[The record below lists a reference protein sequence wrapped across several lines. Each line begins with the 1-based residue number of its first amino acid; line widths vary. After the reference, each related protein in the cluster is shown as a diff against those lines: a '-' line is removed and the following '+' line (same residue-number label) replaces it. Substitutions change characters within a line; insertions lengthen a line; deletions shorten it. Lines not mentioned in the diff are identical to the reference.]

1 MSNRTYQSGAAKRK
15 KATKAKEDISK
26 YLPLTSFLLVQK
38 SKPVVSEDVFLC
50 PTSNF
55 VSIDSALLPNET
67 LEIQQELEPEQE
79 PEPEQKPEP
88 EQESEPAQVP
98 EPVQESEPAQE
109 PESNQ
114 IKTYPNAITKTTQF
128 LLLRLDKR
136 ELHNGEFVNREWLLY
151 SPSTGSVFCFAYTLF
166 SSKHSNFSTTGL
178 DDWKNALKCI
188 SGHEN
193 GSEHHKNM
201 LTYSS
206 RQRESGQLD
215 SVLLKQLH
223 NEQLYWQNVLKRIVA
238 VVKFLSSRGL
248 PFRGNN
254 ETIGSE
260 QNGNYLETLELLSQ
274 FDPFLHEHMKKHGNS
289 GKGNTSY
296 LSANICEEFIC
307 LMGNKV
313 MSEII
318 SELKKAKYYSIS
330 VDSTPDLSHV
340 DQLTFTVR
348 YVKDLAPVERFLQFV
363 PIHGHGAE
371 HLETVILNFLQEN
384 EISISDCRGQ
394 SYDNASNMAGHYSGL
409 KKRIKDKSESAL
421 FIPCAGHSLNL
432 LSGTR
437 WSARA
442 DAVTCLHDSYD
453 EIKKALEFLIKDIS
467 QSKETQNDAQN
478 LITKMN
484 TFEIVFLT
492 IFWNDILCHFNET
505 SKILQ
510 KENLNLDVAVRIL
523 KSLLHFIKDLRSQF
537 ENYQEKAKIL
547 LPNTDYR
554 DSSKRTKK
562 RSRRMAFFDGEAEEL
577 EFQGSYKFKIETYL
591 PVIDSLTSNLEKRT
605 SAYEKINDN
614 FGFLVNIQTIANV
627 ELKDHCSNLAQIYKK
642 DINENELFFECQ
654 QFKYYISKDEHS
666 FTEFYSTLKR
676 DHLES
681 TFPNIE
687 ISLRIFL
694 SMMVSNCTGERSFSK
709 LRLIKNELRS
719 TMLQERLN

>member
-1 MSNRTYQSGAAKRK
+1 
-15 KATKAKEDISK
+15 
-26 YLPLTSFLLVQK
+26 
-38 SKPVVSEDVFLC
+38 
-50 PTSNF
+50 
-55 VSIDSALLPNET
+55 
-67 LEIQQELEPEQE
+67 
-79 PEPEQKPEP
+79 
-88 EQESEPAQVP
+88 
-98 EPVQESEPAQE
+98 
-109 PESNQ
+109 
-114 IKTYPNAITKTTQF
+114 
-128 LLLRLDKR
+128 
-136 ELHNGEFVNREWLLY
+136 
-151 SPSTGSVFCFAYTLF
+151 
-166 SSKHSNFSTTGL
+166 
-178 DDWKNALKCI
+178 
-188 SGHEN
+188 
-193 GSEHHKNM
+193 M

-254 ETIGSE
+254 ETIGSD
-260 QNGNYLETLELLSQ
+260 QNGNYLGTLELLSQ
-274 FDPFLHEHMKKHGNS
+274 FDPFLHEHMKKYGNS

-313 MSEII
+313 LSEII
-318 SELKKAKYYSIS
+318 SELKKEKYYSIS

-340 DQLTFTVR
+340 DKFTVR

-371 HLETVILNFLQEN
+371 HLETVVLNFLQEN
-384 EISISDCRGQ
+384 EISISDCSGQ
-394 SYDNASNMAGHYSGL
+394 SYDNASNMAGQYSGL
-409 KKRIKDKSESAL
+409 QKRIKDKSESAL

-432 LSGTR
+432 VGNSAAGCKKIVKQLSGTR

-642 DINENELFFECQ
+642 DINENELFLSASNLNITFQ
-654 QFKYYISKDEHS
+654 KMNIHLQN
-666 FTEFYSTLKR
+666 FTQ
-676 DHLES
+676 H
-681 TFPNIE
+681 
-687 ISLRIFL
+687 
-694 SMMVSNCTGERSFSK
+694 
-709 LRLIKNELRS
+709 
-719 TMLQERLN
+719 

>member
-1 MSNRTYQSGAAKRK
+1 
-15 KATKAKEDISK
+15 
-26 YLPLTSFLLVQK
+26 
-38 SKPVVSEDVFLC
+38 
-50 PTSNF
+50 
-55 VSIDSALLPNET
+55 
-67 LEIQQELEPEQE
+67 
-79 PEPEQKPEP
+79 
-88 EQESEPAQVP
+88 
-98 EPVQESEPAQE
+98 
-109 PESNQ
+109 
-114 IKTYPNAITKTTQF
+114 
-128 LLLRLDKR
+128 
-136 ELHNGEFVNREWLLY
+136 
-151 SPSTGSVFCFAYTLF
+151 
-166 SSKHSNFSTTGL
+166 
-178 DDWKNALKCI
+178 
-188 SGHEN
+188 
-193 GSEHHKNM
+193 
-201 LTYSS
+201 
-206 RQRESGQLD
+206 
-215 SVLLKQLH
+215 
-223 NEQLYWQNVLKRIVA
+223 
-238 VVKFLSSRGL
+238 
-248 PFRGNN
+248 
-254 ETIGSE
+254 
-260 QNGNYLETLELLSQ
+260 
-274 FDPFLHEHMKKHGNS
+274 MKKHGNS

-296 LSANICEEFIC
+296 LSANICEESIC

-313 MSEII
+313 LSEII

-371 HLETVILNFLQEN
+371 HLETVVLNFLQEN
-384 EISISDCRGQ
+384 KISISDCRGQ
-394 SYDNASNMAGHYSGL
+394 SYDNASNMAGQYSGL
-409 KKRIKDKSESAL
+409 QKRIKNKSESAL

-437 WSARA
+437 WSTRA

-627 ELKDHCSNLAQIYKK
+627 ELKDHCSNLAQVYKK

-654 QFKYYISKDEHS
+654 QFKHYISKDEHS

-709 LRLIKNELRS
+709 VKLIKNELRS
-719 TMLQERLN
+719 TMLQERLNCLSLMSIESDVLLTIDFDDIIEEFSRKKSRKRHM

>member
-1 MSNRTYQSGAAKRK
+1 
-15 KATKAKEDISK
+15 
-26 YLPLTSFLLVQK
+26 
-38 SKPVVSEDVFLC
+38 
-50 PTSNF
+50 
-55 VSIDSALLPNET
+55 
-67 LEIQQELEPEQE
+67 
-79 PEPEQKPEP
+79 
-88 EQESEPAQVP
+88 
-98 EPVQESEPAQE
+98 
-109 PESNQ
+109 
-114 IKTYPNAITKTTQF
+114 
-128 LLLRLDKR
+128 
-136 ELHNGEFVNREWLLY
+136 
-151 SPSTGSVFCFAYTLF
+151 
-166 SSKHSNFSTTGL
+166 
-178 DDWKNALKCI
+178 
-188 SGHEN
+188 
-193 GSEHHKNM
+193 
-201 LTYSS
+201 
-206 RQRESGQLD
+206 
-215 SVLLKQLH
+215 
-223 NEQLYWQNVLKRIVA
+223 
-238 VVKFLSSRGL
+238 
-248 PFRGNN
+248 
-254 ETIGSE
+254 
-260 QNGNYLETLELLSQ
+260 
-274 FDPFLHEHMKKHGNS
+274 MKKHRNS
-289 GKGNTSY
+289 GKGNISY

-313 MSEII
+313 LSEII

-371 HLETVILNFLQEN
+371 HLETVVLNFLQEN

-394 SYDNASNMAGHYSGL
+394 SYDNASNMAGQYSGL
-409 KKRIKDKSESAL
+409 QKRIKDKSKSAL

-432 LSGTR
+432 VGNSAAGCCLEAIIFFDFVQCLYNFFSASTHRWQVLLSFVGKGKKFVKQFSGTR
-437 WSARA
+437 WSPRA

-537 ENYQEKAKIL
+537 ENYQVKAKIL

-605 SAYEKINDN
+605 LAYEKINDN

-676 DHLES
+676 DHLKS

-709 LRLIKNELRS
+709 VKLIKNELRS
-719 TMLQERLN
+719 TMLQERLNCLSLMSIESDVLLTIDFDDIIKEFSRKKSRKRHM

>member
-15 KATKAKEDISK
+15 KAAKAKEDISK

-79 PEPEQKPEP
+79 PEPEQ
-88 EQESEPAQVP
+88 ESEPAQVP
-98 EPVQESEPAQE
+98 EPVQEPEPAQE

-114 IKTYPNAITKTTQF
+114 IKTYPNATTKTTQETDPALWHQLSQEAQSF
-128 LLLRLDKR
+128 WISNGPSMCQNNDGSFKNSERLSCGQK
-136 ELHNGEFVNREWLLY
+136 
-151 SPSTGSVFCFAYTLF
+151 
-166 SSKHSNFSTTGL
+166 SKHSNFSTTGF

-260 QNGNYLETLELLSQ
+260 QNGNYLGTLELLSQ

-313 MSEII
+313 LSEII

-363 PIHGHGAE
+363 PIHRHGAE
-371 HLETVILNFLQEN
+371 HLETVVLNFLQEN

-394 SYDNASNMAGHYSGL
+394 SYDNASNMAGQYSGL
-409 KKRIKDKSESAL
+409 QKRIKDKSESAL

-432 LSGTR
+432 
-437 WSARA
+437 
-442 DAVTCLHDSYD
+442 
-453 EIKKALEFLIKDIS
+453 DIS

-627 ELKDHCSNLAQIYKK
+627 ELKDHCSNLAQIA
-642 DINENELFFECQ
+642 LA
-654 QFKYYISKDEHS
+654 S
-666 FTEFYSTLKR
+666 
-676 DHLES
+676 DH
-681 TFPNIE
+681 FQN
-687 ISLRIFL
+687 
-694 SMMVSNCTGERSFSK
+694 
-709 LRLIKNELRS
+709 
-719 TMLQERLN
+719 

>member
-15 KATKAKEDISK
+15 KAAKAKEDISK

-38 SKPVVSEDVFLC
+38 SKPVVSEDIFLC

-79 PEPEQKPEP
+79 PEPE
-88 EQESEPAQVP
+88 
-98 EPVQESEPAQE
+98 
-109 PESNQ
+109 
-114 IKTYPNAITKTTQF
+114 
-128 LLLRLDKR
+128 R

-151 SPSTGSVFCFAYTLF
+151 SPSTGSVFCFACTLF
-166 SSKHSNFSTTGL
+166 SSKHSNFSTTGF

-188 SGHEN
+188 SEHEN

-223 NEQLYWQNVLKRIVA
+223 NEQLYWKNVLKRIVA

-248 PFRGNN
+248 PFR
-254 ETIGSE
+254 
-260 QNGNYLETLELLSQ
+260 
-274 FDPFLHEHMKKHGNS
+274 GNS

-313 MSEII
+313 LSEII

-330 VDSTPDLSHV
+330 IDSTPDLSHV

-394 SYDNASNMAGHYSGL
+394 SYDNASNM
-409 KKRIKDKSESAL
+409 
-421 FIPCAGHSLNL
+421 

-453 EIKKALEFLIKDIS
+453 KIKKALEFLIKDIS

-510 KENLNLDVAVRIL
+510 KENLNLDVAVWIL

-562 RSRRMAFFDGEAEEL
+562 RSQRMAFFDGEAEEL
-577 EFQGSYKFKIETYL
+577 EFQGSYKFKIETDL

-642 DINENELFFECQ
+642 DINENELFLSASNLNITFQ
-654 QFKYYISKDEHS
+654 KMNIHLQN
-666 FTEFYSTLKR
+666 FTQ
-676 DHLES
+676 H
-681 TFPNIE
+681 
-687 ISLRIFL
+687 
-694 SMMVSNCTGERSFSK
+694 
-709 LRLIKNELRS
+709 
-719 TMLQERLN
+719 

>member
-1 MSNRTYQSGAAKRK
+1 M
-15 KATKAKEDISK
+15 
-26 YLPLTSFLLVQK
+26 
-38 SKPVVSEDVFLC
+38 
-50 PTSNF
+50 
-55 VSIDSALLPNET
+55 
-67 LEIQQELEPEQE
+67 
-79 PEPEQKPEP
+79 
-88 EQESEPAQVP
+88 
-98 EPVQESEPAQE
+98 
-109 PESNQ
+109 
-114 IKTYPNAITKTTQF
+114 
-128 LLLRLDKR
+128 
-136 ELHNGEFVNREWLLY
+136 
-151 SPSTGSVFCFAYTLF
+151 
-166 SSKHSNFSTTGL
+166 
-178 DDWKNALKCI
+178 
-188 SGHEN
+188 
-193 GSEHHKNM
+193 
-201 LTYSS
+201 
-206 RQRESGQLD
+206 
-215 SVLLKQLH
+215 
-223 NEQLYWQNVLKRIVA
+223 
-238 VVKFLSSRGL
+238 
-248 PFRGNN
+248 
-254 ETIGSE
+254 
-260 QNGNYLETLELLSQ
+260 LLS
-274 FDPFLHEHMKKHGNS
+274 FV
-289 GKGNTSY
+289 GKG
-296 LSANICEEFIC
+296 
-307 LMGNKV
+307 
-313 MSEII
+313 
-318 SELKKAKYYSIS
+318 KKI
-330 VDSTPDLSHV
+330 
-340 DQLTFTVR
+340 
-348 YVKDLAPVERFLQFV
+348 VKQ
-363 PIHGHGAE
+363 
-371 HLETVILNFLQEN
+371 
-384 EISISDCRGQ
+384 
-394 SYDNASNMAGHYSGL
+394 
-409 KKRIKDKSESAL
+409 
-421 FIPCAGHSLNL
+421 

-492 IFWNDILCHFNET
+492 IFGNDILCHFNET

-510 KENLNLDVAVRIL
+510 KENLNLEVAVRIL

-654 QFKYYISKDEHS
+654 QFKYNISKDEHS

-709 LRLIKNELRS
+709 LKLIKNELRS
-719 TMLQERLN
+719 TMLQERLNCLSLMSIESDVLLTIDFDDIIKEFSRKKSRKRHM

>member
-1 MSNRTYQSGAAKRK
+1 MCQNNDGSFKNSERLSCGRKRFL
-15 KATKAKEDISK
+15 SK
-26 YLPLTSFLLVQK
+26 SCF
-38 SKPVVSEDVFLC
+38 
-50 PTSNF
+50 
-55 VSIDSALLPNET
+55 
-67 LEIQQELEPEQE
+67 
-79 PEPEQKPEP
+79 
-88 EQESEPAQVP
+88 
-98 EPVQESEPAQE
+98 
-109 PESNQ
+109 
-114 IKTYPNAITKTTQF
+114 
-128 LLLRLDKR
+128 RR

-151 SPSTGSVFCFAYTLF
+151 SPSTGSVFCFACTLF
-166 SSKHSNFSTTGL
+166 SSKHSNFSTTGF

-223 NEQLYWQNVLKRIVA
+223 NEQL
-238 VVKFLSSRGL
+238 GL

-260 QNGNYLETLELLSQ
+260 QNGNYLGTLELLGQ

-313 MSEII
+313 LSEII

-371 HLETVILNFLQEN
+371 HLETVVLNFLQEN

-394 SYDNASNMAGHYSGL
+394 SYDNASNMAGQYSGL
-409 KKRIKDKSESAL
+409 QKRIKDKSESAL

-554 DSSKRTKK
+554 DSSKKTKK

-627 ELKDHCSNLAQIYKK
+627 ELKDHCSNLAQTYKK

-709 LRLIKNELRS
+709 LKLIKNELRS
-719 TMLQERLN
+719 TMLQERLNCLSLMSIESDVLLTNDFDDIIKEFSRKKSRKRHM